1 MPPTERHPSAPPR
14 LELADTLV
22 LFDWNG
28 TLVADTD
35 RAVRATNAVLA
46 ERGLPRLTGD
56 EFRSRWVL
64 PMRAFLGGLGAI
76 DTDAAEQ
83 RWNRALAAEPAP
95 LRPHTHRA
103 LDTLRAHGARLGVVS
118 AAEAQAVEADLRNSG
133 LHDGFD
139 VVIAGCA
146 AKTEALLDQRPTRP
160 HACYVGDTEYDIRSA
175 HAAGYLAVAVTG
187 GYRPADAL
195 AAVRPD
201 AIIDHLDELPDA
213 LAALR
218 AKTAPAPAPTGGPA

>member
-1 MPPTERHPSAPPR
+1 MPPTGHHPAPPPHFD
-14 LELADTLV
+14 LTDTLV

-46 ERGLPRLTGD
+46 DRGLPALTD
-56 EFRSRWVL
+56 EEFRSRWVL
-64 PMRAFLGGLGAI
+64 PMRAFLHGLGAD

-95 LRPHTHRA
+95 LRPHAHPT
-103 LDTLRAHGARLGVVS
+103 LDILRAHGARLGVIS
-118 AAEAQAVEADLRNSG
+118 AAGAQAVEADLHTTG
-133 LHDGFD
+133 LHDRFD
-139 VVIAGCA
+139 VVIAGCRD
-146 AKTEALLDQRPTRP
+146 KTTALREQRSTRSR
-160 HACYVGDTEYDIRSA
+160 ACYIGDTEYDIRSA
-175 HAAGYLAVAVTG
+175 HTAGYLAVAITG

-201 AIIDHLDELPDA
+201 AVVDRLDELPGV
-213 LAALR
+213 LAYLR
-218 AKTAPAPAPTGGPA
+218 NTTEPAPTGGPA

>member
-1 MPPTERHPSAPPR
+1 MPPTEHHQAPPPH
-14 LELADTLV
+14 LDLADTLV

-35 RAVRATNAVLA
+35 RAVRATNALLA
-46 ERGLPRLTGD
+46 ERGLTALTDD

-64 PMRAFLGGLGAI
+64 PMRAFLQGLGAE
-76 DTDAAEQ
+76 DADAAEQ
-83 RWNRALAAEPAP
+83 CWNRALAAEPAP
-95 LRPHTHRA
+95 LRPDAHST
-103 LDTLRAHGARLGVVS
+103 LDTLRARGARLGVIS
-118 AAEAQAVEADLRNSG
+118 AAGVQAVDGDLRNTG
-133 LHDGFD
+133 LYDRFD

-160 HACYVGDTEYDIRSA
+160 RAFYIGDTEYDIRSA
-175 HAAGYLAVAVTG
+175 HAAGYLAVAITG

-201 AIIDHLDELPDA
+201 AVIDHLDQLPGVFTA
-213 LAALR
+213 LHTN
-218 AKTAPAPAPTGGPA
+218 TAPEPTGGPA